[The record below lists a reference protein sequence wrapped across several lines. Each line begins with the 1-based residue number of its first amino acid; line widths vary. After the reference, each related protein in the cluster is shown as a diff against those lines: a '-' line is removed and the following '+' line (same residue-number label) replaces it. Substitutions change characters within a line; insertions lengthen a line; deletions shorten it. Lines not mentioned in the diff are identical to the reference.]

1 MSMKILNFPVRLQ
14 EILAYLLNLDS
25 KLGNFAATLGITP
38 AELDM
43 VHQDRENFEYIY
55 NYAGQ
60 LKADYEAFQSYK
72 KAMFTGAEGPLPEAP
87 SFTSVSLPGPGA
99 AGIIARQK
107 RFKAKIMSSDG
118 FTPQIGEALEMIK
131 PSPVP
136 PSPDDLKPLVTGHAM
151 PDGRV
156 EFRCS
161 KLGQDAIRLESKLPN
176 VEGWSVAQE
185 STMAKF
191 SMTLPEQFRAQPVQM
206 LFRAR
211 LLRKNQP
218 VGEYSPVIS
227 VITNP

>member
-1 MSMKILNFPVRLQ
+1 MALKILNFPVKLQ
-14 EILAYLLNLDS
+14 EIMFYMINLDL
-25 KLGNFAATLGITP
+25 KLTGFATTLGVTP
-38 AELDM
+38 AELEM
-43 VHQDRENFEYIY
+43 VHQDRVNFEYIY
-55 NYAGQ
+55 ALSNQ
-60 LKADYEAFQSYK
+60 IKADMEAFSAYRE
-72 KAMFTGAEGPLPEAP
+72 AMFKGPEGPLPEAP
-87 SFTSVSLPGPGA
+87 SFQSVTLPGPGA

-136 PSPDDLKPLVTGHAM
+136 PSPADIKPSVRAVAL
-151 PDGRV
+151 PDGKV

-161 KLGQDAIRLESKLPN
+161 KQGMDAVRLESKLPN
-176 VEGWSVAQE
+176 VEGWSLTAE
-185 STMAKF
+185 STTAKF
-191 SMTLPEQFRAQPVQM
+191 TVTLPEQFHAQPVQM

-211 LLRKNQP
+211 LLKKNEP